1 MNIMDKKRRILII
14 GAGASGMSAALSA
27 AKNGALVT
35 VAEHNSEA
43 GKKILI
49 TGNGRCNYTN
59 TFVSPEHYR
68 CNDKKL
74 IGSVL
79 ASFGYDDCI
88 KLFKGLGIEP
98 NVIHYRFDEKGLT
111 VSQDGDVG
119 ELPWVK
125 IYKLVATKHN
135 VLVYN
140 SRITAYVIPREQLT
154 EEQFKELKRII
165 YKNLPKPNY
174 SDRFFN

>member
-1 MNIMDKKRRILII
+1 MMEFDVKVNFKDMYRFNLYQAYTSSE
-14 GAGASGMSAALSA
+14 GWLGFLMAAVAFVA
-27 AKNGALVT
+27 AKLTYGTVGKEYTTIYILFGVALLFYVPVT
-35 VAEHNSEA
+35 LMIRVK
-43 GKKILI
+43 G
-49 TGNGRCNYTN
+49 T
-59 TFVSPEHYR
+59 
-68 CNDKKL
+68 
-74 IGSVL
+74 L
-79 ASFGYDDCI
+79 ASNRVLRGT
-88 KLFKGLGIEP
+88 L
-98 NVIHYRFDEKGLT
+98 HYRFDEKGLT

-165 YKNLPKPNY
+165 YKNLPGFRVTMKR
-174 SDRFFN
+174 S